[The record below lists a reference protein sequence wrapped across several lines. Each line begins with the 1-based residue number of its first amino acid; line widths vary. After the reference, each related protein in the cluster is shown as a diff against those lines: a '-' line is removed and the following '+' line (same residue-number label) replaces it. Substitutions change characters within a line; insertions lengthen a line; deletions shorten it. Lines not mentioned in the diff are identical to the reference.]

1 MPLRTNIYLPLEQ
14 VERLRKLAR
23 KKDVSVSELIRRAVE
38 AYLAQQE
45 GKAKRA

>member
-14 VERLRKLAR
+14 VERLRKLAK

-38 AYLAQQE
+38 DYLTKE
-45 GKAKRA
+45 ERKGKNV